1 MNGTKPSR
9 TRVMMTCRV
18 LSNPRCPC
26 IKSKAF
32 SSYENYMIR
41 HPNGVIGC
49 PDRISASLE
58 GAMRRNVRV
67 PMELTMIKKSDKRL
81 VMIG

>member
-9 TRVMMTCRV
+9 TRVMMTCKV
-18 LSNPRCPC
+18 VSNPGCPC

-32 SSYENYMIR
+32 SCCENFMIR
-41 HPNGVIGC
+41 QPHRVIGC

-67 PMELTMIKKSDKRL
+67 TMERTIIRKN
-81 VMIG
+81 